1 MQALVVD
8 DSRATRRILKGLLT
22 PLGFEATEAE
32 NGQVALDLIEASGEY
47 DLVVIDWNMPVMNG
61 IALIEA
67 IRSDSRHAKMR
78 LLVVSS
84 RTEIDRIRE
93 ALEAGADEFLM
104 KPFTKESLLS
114 KLELMDMRVE

>member
-67 IRSDSRHAKMR
+67 IRSDARYDKMR

-104 KPFTKESLLS
+104 KPFTEESLLS
-114 KLELMDMRVE
+114 KLELMDMKVE

>member
-8 DSRATRRILKGLLT
+8 DSRATRRILKSLLT
-22 PLGFEATEAE
+22 PLGFETTEAE
-32 NGQVALDLIEASGEY
+32 NGQVALELIEASGEY

-61 IALIEA
+61 IALIRA
-67 IRSDSRHAKMR
+67 LRSDSRHDKLQ

-84 RTEIDRIRE
+84 RTEIDRIGE

-104 KPFTKESLLS
+104 KPFTKASLLS
-114 KLELMDMRVE
+114 KLELMDMKVE